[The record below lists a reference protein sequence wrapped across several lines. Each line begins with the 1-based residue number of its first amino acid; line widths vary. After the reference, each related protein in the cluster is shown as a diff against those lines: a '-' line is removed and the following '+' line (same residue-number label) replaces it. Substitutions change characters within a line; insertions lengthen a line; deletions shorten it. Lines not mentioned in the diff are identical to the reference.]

1 MLYSPVPSPLY
12 YFNNINDNAIE
23 FENQPYDM
31 PQRENNELEK
41 VLPQIFPEP
50 HLNDDTELKSNDY
63 NKTNK
68 SQDEQLNENNF
79 KTIDIKG
86 KNINIPLENLNLNGS
101 VLTRATSKVLG
112 IKTKRSDENIEENK
126 DNKKKGG
133 RKKKDEKEKGD
144 HTKFCED
151 NLMRKIKSNYLEF
164 IHNSLND
171 SFKNKNYKFLRLYS
185 EINENLKKDYNME
198 LMHKTIKEL
207 YENSPI
213 SCKYRKQKINNS
225 DINKNLIE
233 ELYNEPDIDKKE
245 IEVIN
250 LLNLTYL
257 DLLKI
262 FRTVYLENF
271 LAKIA
276 KEERSKGEIE
286 ENIQDYVKRI
296 KELCLDYENWFEKKN
311 GRKRIK
317 KNKNN

>member
-101 VLTRATSKVLG
+101 TLTRATSKVLG

-126 DNKKKGG
+126 DNKKKK
-133 RKKKDEKEKGD
+133 KKKDINKKVVEK
-144 HTKFCED
+144 
-151 NLMRKIKSNYLEF
+151 
-164 IHNSLND
+164 
-171 SFKNKNYKFLRLYS
+171 
-185 EINENLKKDYNME
+185 KKM
-198 LMHKTIKEL
+198 
-207 YENSPI
+207 
-213 SCKYRKQKINNS
+213 KQKR
-225 DINKNLIE
+225 
-233 ELYNEPDIDKKE
+233 
-245 IEVIN
+245 VII
-250 LLNLTYL
+250 LN
-257 DLLKI
+257 
-262 FRTVYLENF
+262 F
-271 LAKIA
+271 AKI
-276 KEERSKGEIE
+276 I
-286 ENIQDYVKRI
+286 
-296 KELCLDYENWFEKKN
+296 
-311 GRKRIK
+311 
-317 KNKNN
+317 